1 MSNSC
6 QRSPLSYTKKDLHGV
21 WMIDFDT
28 YVPSISK
35 KTGIYPRGYDL
46 GFEFIGD
53 STCYYQYGFYHYVNS
68 LKENCNLDYMGNK
81 TKYNIVQDTLM
92 IWNLATI
99 TWDRY
104 HIKYL
109 SSDTLKLYDPLY
121 YKRGGGIDSVITFV
135 RKNKTQQQDFDAV
148 LVSRMIFSEHSLCP
162 DRFVYMRTDGQ
173 LFFWKTSFD
182 EVHRVNRVHDFASLS
197 INLKDKNSLLNNF
210 NYMNLESLER
220 EYKSSFVGY
229 NEIYT
234 IIFLKNGKIVKT
246 VLDID
251 NTSPDELKWGYV
263 PLMLSSFDLQHKALG
278 NEKFTKEY
286 MSLTDKVN
294 NTIGKSLEF
303 DNVFPTVL
311 N

>member
-6 QRSPLSYTKKDLHGV
+6 QRRSLSYTKKDLHGV
-21 WMIDFDT
+21 WMIDFDS
-28 YVPSISK
+28 YVSSISK

-46 GFEFIGD
+46 GFELTGD

-68 LKENCNLDYMGNK
+68 LEENCNLDYMGNK

-121 YKRGGGIDSVITFV
+121 YKRGEGIDSVITFV

-148 LVSRMIFSEHSLCP
+148 LVSRMIFSNHSLCP
-162 DRFVYMRTDGQ
+162 DRFVYMGTDGQ

-197 INLKDKNSLLNNF
+197 INPKDKNSLLNNF

-220 EYKSSFVGY
+220 EYKSTWVDY
-229 NEIYT
+229 NKIYT

-286 MSLTDKVN
+286 MSLTDMVN